1 MGTAA
6 PGREPPSILIGAS
19 LLLLS
24 FATVLFT
31 LAIWKLLS
39 FFIMPS
45 LFFDLLFVGFPA
57 GAFIGVSCFRG
68 GMESFRKTLWILFA
82 VMAASI
88 GACLA
93 CKHFD
98 YLRAHLFDVKIGRLL
113 VQMGTFT
120 AFFFPFFCAYGLSEY
135 IGYQVG
141 RSRLRGRMGIVY
153 ALYLFGAAAAY
164 LVLEL
169 SRRQLGITGMLGLSL
184 FLVAAAA
191 FLLGGS
197 PASRIASG
205 IVCAGLALG
214 SVFPGLKAVEAG
226 FLDLYKGEGFQST
239 KAYARPDKGGYR
251 TAFQA
256 WGRYSLTEI
265 LHSSA
270 EGQFAGFYNDLMQWE
285 YAPGAGFRERMIGAA
300 PIHFAPQGSRIAII
314 GAGGGRQVKWA
325 LQPRYRFE
333 KIVALELEPAVME
346 AVRGPLREDF
356 GRVYEADGVVALVAE
371 ARGYMERSTES
382 FDLIFLPSVGGYPQM
397 MLEPG
402 NMIRTADAYRTLRDR
417 LTPRGVLAIWYP
429 SGLDSQGILT
439 QEYVRTLGAQGL
451 GMRTLAYQSTWE
463 FLILAAKGPE
473 GKLPTAAEIDAFL
486 TAPSDPS
493 GLPPIDPKKQKDEL
507 AQPYFVADDPGFRPI
522 TDEKPFLAGNVRYIF
537 GMNQVYALFGIVG
550 GFLAV
555 LAAIAFVALRRRGDP
570 GIPGRSYAQVAGLSL
585 LIGANF
591 ILFEH
596 FAILAL
602 FRKLYVFQEA
612 LFLGAIGF
620 LILTGLGSALLGP
633 RARPWAQGAALVL
646 LVPLL
651 VFQEALSVPA
661 LLAFMAP
668 VAFATGSFF
677 PALFDLAAR
686 NPLAVFAMDAFG
698 AALGSLVA
706 FFVPIAF
713 GFSAYFPIAGAVF
726 AATCVAA
733 WAFLR
738 RTSCAPSPAPSP
750 VSVAPNADEAHP
762 TRP

>member
-1 MGTAA
+1 MGTPA
-6 PGREPPSILIGAS
+6 PGREPASGLIGAS

-31 LAIWKLLS
+31 LAVWKLLS

-68 GMESFRKTLWILFA
+68 GMASFRKTLWILLG
-82 VMAASI
+82 VMAASV
-88 GACLA
+88 AASLV
-93 CKHFD
+93 CKNFD
-98 YLRAHLFDVKIGRLL
+98 YLRAHLFEVKLVKLL
-113 VQMGTFT
+113 GQMATFT

-135 IGYQVG
+135 VGYQVG

-164 LVLEL
+164 LLFELE
-169 SRRQLGITGMLGLSL
+169 RRQLGITGMLGLSL
-184 FLVAAAA
+184 LLVATAAL
-191 FLLGGS
+191 LLGGS
-197 PASRIASG
+197 PASRIGSAV
-205 IVCAGLALG
+205 VCASLAAVA
-214 SVFPGLKAVEAG
+214 VFPGLGSVEAG
-226 FLDLYKGEGFQST
+226 FLDIYKGGGFQST
-239 KAYARPDKGGYR
+239 KSYALPENGGYLP
-251 TAFQA
+251 AFQA

-265 LHSSA
+265 LHSR
-270 EGQFAGFYNDLMQWE
+270 EHGQFAGFYNDLMQWE
-285 YAPGAGFRERMIGAA
+285 YMPGPGFRERMIGAA
-300 PIHFAPQGSRIAII
+300 PIHFAPQGGKIAII

-333 KIVALELEPAVME
+333 KILALELEPAVLD

-356 GRVYEADGVVALVAE
+356 GRVYEAAGVVALAAE
-371 ARGYMERSTES
+371 ARGYMERSRES

-429 SGLDSQGILT
+429 SGLDNQGILT

-451 GMRTLAYQSTWE
+451 GMRTLAYGSQYE
-463 FLILAAKGPE
+463 YLILAARGAE
-473 GKLPTAAEIDAFL
+473 AKLPTAAEIDEFL

-493 GLPPIDPKKQKDEL
+493 GLPPVSRRDEPEAL
-507 AQPYFVADDPGFRPI
+507 AQPYFVSDDPGFTPI
-522 TDEKPFLAGNVRYIF
+522 TDDKPFLAGNVRYIF
-537 GMNQVYALFGIVG
+537 SMEQVYGLFGIVG

-555 LAAIAFVALRRRGDP
+555 LSAAAFALLRRRGDP
-570 GIPGRSYAQVAGLSL
+570 AIPGRSYAQVAGLSL

-602 FRKLYVFQEA
+602 FRKLYIFQDA
-612 LFLGAIGF
+612 LFVGAIGF

-633 RARPWAQGAALVL
+633 RTRPWAQGAALVL

-651 VFQEALSVPA
+651 VFQEALSVPI
-661 LLAFMAP
+661 LLVLMAP

-726 AATCVAA
+726 AATCLAA

-738 RTSCAPSPAPSP
+738 KTAPAPFP
-750 VSVAPNADEAHP
+750 VSVAANSDEAHP

>member
-6 PGREPPSILIGAS
+6 PGREPSSTLLGVS

-68 GMESFRKTLWILFA
+68 GIESFRKTLWILLA
-82 VMAASI
+82 VMAGSI

-98 YLRAHLFDVKIGRLL
+98 YLRAHLFDVKLALLL

-153 ALYLFGAAAAY
+153 ALYLFGAAGAY
-164 LVLEL
+164 LFLEL
-169 SRRQLGITGMLGLSL
+169 ARRPLGVTGMLGLAL
-184 FLVAAAA
+184 LLVSAAIL
-191 FLLGGS
+191 LLGGS
-197 PASRIASG
+197 IASRVG
-205 IVCAGLALG
+205 AGALSAALTLAA
-214 SVFPGLKAVEAG
+214 VYPGLGAVEAA
-226 FLDLYKGEGFQST
+226 FLDVYKGEGFQST
-239 KAYARPDKGGYR
+239 KSYALPENGGYR
-251 TAFQA
+251 PAFQA

-265 LHSSA
+265 LYSEAH
-270 EGQFAGFYNDLMQWE
+270 GQFAGFYNDLMQWE
-285 YAPGAGFRERMIGAA
+285 YMPAAGFRERMIGAA
-300 PIHFAPQGSRIAII
+300 PIHFAPDGGRIAII

-333 KIVALELEPAVME
+333 KIVALELEPAAFE

-356 GRVYEADGVVALVAE
+356 GRVYESPVVVPVVSE
-371 ARGYMERSTES
+371 ARGYMERETES

-402 NMIRTADAYRTLRDR
+402 NMIRTAGAYRTLRDR

-429 SGLDSQGILT
+429 SGLDPRGVLT
-439 QEYVRTLGAQGL
+439 QEYVRTLGSQGL
-451 GMRTLAYQSTWE
+451 GMRTLAYRSSWE
-463 FLILAAKGPE
+463 YLILAGNGPE
-473 GKLPTAAEIDAFL
+473 AKLPSVPEINAFL

-493 GLPPIDPKKQKDEL
+493 GLPPIDPKNPLGEL
-507 AQPYFVADDPGFRPI
+507 AQPYFVSEDPDFRPI
-522 TDEKPFLAGNVRYIF
+522 TDEKPFLAGNVRNIF
-537 GMNQVYALFGIVG
+537 SMEQVYELFGIVG
-550 GFLAV
+550 TVLSI
-555 LAAIAFVALRRRGDP
+555 LAAAAFLALRRSGDP
-570 GIPGRSYAQVAGLSL
+570 GIPGRSYAQVAGLSF

-596 FAILAL
+596 FAMLAL
-602 FRKLYVFQEA
+602 FRKLYIFQDA
-612 LFLGAIGF
+612 LYLGAIGF
-620 LILTGLGSALLGP
+620 LILTGLGSAILGP
-633 RARPWAQGAALVL
+633 RARPWAQGVALL
-646 LVPLL
+646 LLGPLL
-651 VFQEALSVPA
+651 LFQEALPVPA
-661 LLAFMAP
+661 LLALMAP

-677 PALFDLAAR
+677 PALFDLASR

-698 AALGSLVA
+698 AALGSLLA
-706 FFVPIAF
+706 FFIPIAF

-733 WAFLR
+733 WRFLR
-738 RTSCAPSPAPSP
+738 P
-750 VSVAPNADEAHP
+750 
-762 TRP
+762 